1 MSRPHHEV
9 DPTLRGDEVPR
20 DEVPHQTPRGTLYAN
35 RYRIDALAG
44 RGGMGAVYRAVD
56 VLVGDVVALKV
67 LGRAVTPKQLEGFRR
82 EVRLARRIS
91 HPNVARTHDMGEH
104 DGVPF
109 LIMEFV
115 EGTTLQ
121 DLLRGDSTADG
132 LAPARAA
139 RIALSV
145 CEALTA
151 AHAAGVVHRDLK
163 PANILLEVEGR
174 VVLTDFGIARPL
186 DDGQHT
192 QGLLGTPVYMAP
204 EQVAGAPVDARTDL
218 YAVGLVLFE
227 MLTGRL
233 PFAGDT
239 AFAAALARLSEP
251 PLDVLSLR
259 PDVPEA
265 VVEVVRHC
273 LAQEPGH
280 RPASAAA
287 IAERLR
293 AWLLGS
299 GETISSGA
307 GPLATLQ
314 STRSGPTT
322 PTSGLSAPTV
332 AVLPLRYQGPPATAY
347 LGEALTDAVIDVLSQ
362 TGGMRVIGS
371 GATARFRDAR
381 DPRAV
386 GTELGAAMVVDAT
399 LQVTPTLLRVQA
411 RLVEVSTGVQV
422 YNERFEARADDL
434 LDAQEIVS
442 KKIAEGLRLEL
453 TTVAHRRTATP
464 EAIAL
469 YRRAR
474 RKITGG
480 HIIGPDGA
488 IELLEEALHAAPVF
502 RPALASYAVACARAW
517 FFADRLQS
525 ARDFA
530 ALSRSAVARALE
542 LAPDLAETHFAR
554 GMLEVQAGEWR
565 DAVKAFVKALE
576 LAPTYAHAHEYM
588 SQLQC
593 EAGNIEEGVA
603 RARLAAALEP
613 SLLQAYA
620 HVARVHA
627 LRRDLAAYGEF
638 VAKLEHQPH
647 FQFQA
652 LITRVRVAGW
662 FGDLD
667 TVRACLER
675 SQALFDGERE
685 NSVSFSARGLIGD
698 LTREQLWAGF
708 NNIHGTG
715 PSPRMYTS
723 TCQVGAEIMGLRGF
737 PDDALELI
745 ERACNARLIDLEWLD
760 LCPALASVRNHPRF
774 LKVRRTVAHRVE
786 AMWIV

>member
-1 MSRPHHEV
+1 MSRPLFEV
-9 DPTLRGDEVPR
+9 DPTLRGDEA
-20 DEVPHQTPRGTLYAN
+20 PHETPRGELYAN
-35 RYRIDALAG
+35 RYRIEALAG

-67 LGRAVTPKQLEGFRR
+67 LGQSVTPKLLEGFRR

-104 DGVPF
+104 GGVPF

-115 EGTTLQ
+115 DGTTLQ
-121 DLLRGDSTADG
+121 ELLRDDTGAAG

-163 PANILLEVEGR
+163 PANILLEAEGR

-186 DDGQHT
+186 DGQHT

-239 AFAAALARLSEP
+239 AFAAAVARLNEP
-251 PLDVLSLR
+251 PLDVLAVR
-259 PDVPEA
+259 PDAPEPLA
-265 VVEVVRHC
+265 ELVRQC
-273 LAQEPGH
+273 LSQEPDR

-293 AWLLGS
+293 GWLVGS

-307 GPLATLQ
+307 GPLATL
-314 STRSGPTT
+314 STQRHHIGATT
-322 PTSGLSAPTV
+322 PTSTLQAPMV

-347 LGEALTDAVIDVLSQ
+347 LGEALTDAVIDVLQQ
-362 TGGMRVIGS
+362 TGGMRVLGS
-371 GATARFRDAR
+371 GATARYRDAR

-411 RLVEVSTGVQV
+411 RLVEVQTGLQV
-422 YNERFEARADDL
+422 YNERFEARAEDL

-442 KKIAEGLRLEL
+442 KKIAEGLRVEL
-453 TTVAHRRTATP
+453 TTYAHRRTGTP

-474 RKITGG
+474 RKIIGS
-480 HIIGPDGA
+480 HIVGPDGA
-488 IELLEEALHAAPVF
+488 IELLEEALQAAPMF
-502 RPALASYAVACARAW
+502 RPAIASYAVALARAW
-517 FFADRLQS
+517 FFADRVGS
-525 ARDFA
+525 PRDFA
-530 ALSRSAVARALE
+530 ALSRQAVTRALE
-542 LAPDLAETHFAR
+542 VAPDLAETHFAR
-554 GMLEVQAGEWR
+554 GMYEVQVGEWR

-576 LAPTYAHAHEYM
+576 LAPTYAHAHEYL

-593 EAGNIEEGVA
+593 EAGNIEDGVG

-627 LRRDLAAYGEF
+627 LRRDLAAIHEF
-638 VAKLEHQPH
+638 IDKLEHQPH

-667 TVRACLER
+667 TVRTCLER
-675 SQALFDGERE
+675 SRALVHGERE
-685 NSVSFSARGLIGD
+685 NAVSFSAHGLLGD
-698 LTREQLWAGF
+698 YSREQMWAGF
-708 NNIHGTG
+708 EEFMRGG
-715 PSPRMYTS
+715 PSPRMLTS
-723 TCQVGAEIMGLRGF
+723 TCQVSAEIMGIRGF
-737 PDDALELI
+737 HDDCLALI
-745 ERACNARLIDLEWLD
+745 ERACEARLIDLEWLD
-760 LCPALASVRNHPRF
+760 LCPALASVRSDPRF
-774 LKVRRTVAHRVE
+774 LKVRRIVAQRVE
-786 AMWIV
+786 AMWLV